1 MASKRGSSVEV
12 VLGIAASSW
21 RKMFYGYAPFTFSPG
36 VASDMP
42 TITSVEDRRAWVAG
56 LRRIME
62 HPQQL
67 LADCVAD
74 YVMSLS
80 AAYVA
85 SLVAVV
91 VGAVQVIQAVSPLGA
106 LPAAG

>member
-1 MASKRGSSVEV
+1 
-12 VLGIAASSW
+12 
-21 RKMFYGYAPFTFSPG
+21 MFYGYAPFSFSPG

-42 TITSVEDRRAWVAG
+42 TITSLEDRRAWVAG

>member
-1 MASKRGSSVEV
+1 
-12 VLGIAASSW
+12 
-21 RKMFYGYAPFTFSPG
+21 MFYGYAPFTFSPG

-42 TITSVEDRRAWVAG
+42 TITSLEDRRAWVAG

-67 LADCVAD
+67 LADCVTD